1 MNKKRLSVVMAGA
14 MLATSV
20 APVLA
25 AETTGTEIAYD
36 QLATFKSDI
45 LAKMAEK
52 KISTF
57 EIFKT
62 AGFVSSD
69 IATELSGNATGEF
82 SSAFGVKITGKD
94 GVVKL
99 DTTYTTAEVKAALE
113 NLTAGDKVE
122 VFERDTVDFYGQVLP
137 GKNAPAKTSSPVKYT
152 EGANG
157 DFDTANLND
166 TKENIF
172 VFSNDNADSKN
183 KLVKTIVANGT
194 DAGATK
200 LIVTLNKLTNIKDD
214 TSNEI
219 IELTQDNTKIDG
231 RLAFD
236 EKGNLLD
243 VTKSEDVQKFDH
255 FGELVSW
262 KASAEEDNK
271 GAELKDTYTIG
282 EKPADETKETLKVSD
297 LFDGI
302 ALTARGTEIL
312 SDLTNAKTAAEDAG
326 IATNKA
332 LVRLDGAPGAVA
344 NGISKFTVSYYNST
358 EATKATKTITITAT
372 TQEEANGLYK
382 LLNSGEFQVGIVAGQ
397 NRYETAV
404 NVAKAAGSELYIED
418 ANGNGELDSGDLFNK
433 NIVIVNGD
441 SLVDGLAAA
450 PLAASLNQISGTA
463 TSGKTLKQ
471 APVLLSKTDELPTAT
486 KEYLEELAA
495 DYTVKQRKAF
505 TVNLVGGDAVLSNSL
520 VEEIKA
526 MGFKVE
532 RFGGENREETSIA
545 VAKALPA
552 TKKAFVVG
560 ATGEADAMSIS
571 AVAADKTKGEAGT
584 KVTPIIVSSVHG
596 LTNDSLDYLRKA
608 TADDITI
615 VGGTSVVTEA
625 EENKINNS
633 LNGVRA
639 ERLAGSNRFETN
651 NKIIEKFYAGSAEGL
666 VVVKD
671 GVAKKSELVDA
682 LSAANY
688 AAANKAPILL
698 ATSTV
703 TNAQKTTLLKAKNGT
718 FTKLAQV
725 GMGSDRTVLETL
737 SDLLDITNKYL

>member
-52 KISTF
+52 KISDF
-57 EIFKT
+57 AIFKT

-69 IATELSGNATGEF
+69 IAKDLAGNATGEF

-99 DTTYTTAEVKAALE
+99 DTTYATAKVKVALE

-122 VFERDTVDFYGQVLP
+122 VFERDTVDFYGQTLP
-137 GKNAPAKTSSPVKYT
+137 GKTAPAKTTSPIKYAK
-152 EGANG
+152 GASG
-157 DFDTANLND
+157 DFDTAKLND
-166 TKENIF
+166 TKEEIF

-183 KLVKTIVANGT
+183 KLVKSIAANGT
-194 DAGATK
+194 DAKATK
-200 LIVTLNKLTNIKDD
+200 LTVTLNKLTNIKDD

-219 IELTQDNTKIDG
+219 IELTEDNTKIDG

-262 KASAEEDNK
+262 KATAEEDNK

-372 TQEEANGLYK
+372 TQEEANGLYQ
-382 LLNSGEFQVGIVAGQ
+382 LLKEGEFQVGIVAGE

-404 NVAKAAGSELYIED
+404 NVAKA
-418 ANGNGELDSGDLFNK
+418 NDSKLNSDNK
-433 NIVIVNGD
+433 NIVLVNGE

-450 PLAASLNQISGTA
+450 PFAAYINGSTGAN
-463 TSGKTLKQ
+463 KQ

-495 DYTVKQRKAF
+495 DYTVKQRKTF

-552 TKKAFVVG
+552 TKKAFIVG
-560 ATGEADAMSIS
+560 ANGEADAMAIS
-571 AVAADKTKGEAGT
+571 AVAADKTKGEAAT

>member
-52 KISTF
+52 KISDF
-57 EIFKT
+57 AIFKT

-69 IATELSGNATGEF
+69 IAKDLAGNATGEF

-99 DTTYTTAEVKAALE
+99 DTTYTTAKVKAALE

-122 VFERDTVDFYGQVLP
+122 VFERDTVDFYGQTLP
-137 GKNAPAKTSSPVKYT
+137 GKTAPAKTTSPIKYT
-152 EGANG
+152 KGASR
-157 DFDTANLND
+157 DFDTAKLND
-166 TKENIF
+166 TKKEIF
-172 VFSNDNADSKN
+172 VFSNDNAYSKN
-183 KLVKTIVANGT
+183 KLVKSIVANNTGT
-194 DAGATK
+194 NATK
-200 LIVTLNKLTNIKDD
+200 LTVTLNKLTNIKDD

-219 IELTQDNTKIDG
+219 IELTEDNTKIDG

-262 KASAEEDNK
+262 KATAEEDNK

-282 EKPADETKETLKVSD
+282 EKPVDETKETLKVSD

-332 LVRLDGAPGAVA
+332 LVRLGTAPGTVV

-372 TQEEANGLYK
+372 TQEEANGLYQ
-382 LLNSGEFQVGIVAGQ
+382 LLKEGEFQVGIVAGE

-404 NVAKAAGSELYIED
+404 NVAKA
-418 ANGNGELDSGDLFNK
+418 NDSKLNSDNK
-433 NIVIVNGD
+433 NIVLVNGE

-450 PLAASLNQISGTA
+450 PFAAYINGSTGAN
-463 TSGKTLKQ
+463 KQ

-495 DYTVKQRKAF
+495 DYTVKQRKTF

-552 TKKAFVVG
+552 TKKAFIVG
-560 ATGEADAMSIS
+560 ANGEADAMAIS
-571 AVAADKTKGEAGT
+571 AVAADKTKGEAAT

>member
-52 KISTF
+52 KISDF
-57 EIFKT
+57 AIFKT

-69 IATELSGNATGEF
+69 IAKDLAGNATGEF

-99 DTTYTTAEVKAALE
+99 DTTYTTAKVKAALE

-122 VFERDTVDFYGQVLP
+122 VFERDTVDFYGQTLP
-137 GKNAPAKTSSPVKYT
+137 GKTAPAKTTSPIKYT
-152 EGANG
+152 KGASG
-157 DFDTANLND
+157 DFDTAKLND
-166 TKENIF
+166 TKKEIF

-183 KLVKTIVANGT
+183 KLVKSIVANNTG
-194 DAGATK
+194 ANATK
-200 LIVTLNKLTNIKDD
+200 LTVTLNKLTNIKDD

-219 IELTQDNTKIDG
+219 IELTEDNTKIDG

-262 KASAEEDNK
+262 KATAEEDNK

-282 EKPADETKETLKVSD
+282 EKPVDETKETLKVSD

-332 LVRLDGAPGAVA
+332 LVRLGTAPGTVV

-372 TQEEANGLYK
+372 TQEEANGLYQ
-382 LLNSGEFQVGIVAGQ
+382 LLKEGEFQVGIVAGE

-404 NVAKAAGSELYIED
+404 NVAKA
-418 ANGNGELDSGDLFNK
+418 NDSKLNSDNK
-433 NIVIVNGD
+433 NIVLVNGE

-450 PLAASLNQISGTA
+450 PFAAYINGSTGAN
-463 TSGKTLKQ
+463 KQ

-495 DYTVKQRKAF
+495 DYTVKQRKTF

-552 TKKAFVVG
+552 TKKAFIVG
-560 ATGEADAMSIS
+560 ANGEADAMAIS
-571 AVAADKTKGEAGT
+571 AVAADKTKGKAAT

>member
-52 KISTF
+52 KISDF
-57 EIFKT
+57 AIFKT

-69 IATELSGNATGEF
+69 IAKDLAGNATGEF

-99 DTTYTTAEVKAALE
+99 DTTYTTAKVKAALE

-122 VFERDTVDFYGQVLP
+122 VFERDTVDFYGQTLP
-137 GKNAPAKTSSPVKYT
+137 GKTAPAKTTSPIKYT
-152 EGANG
+152 KGASG
-157 DFDTANLND
+157 DFDTAKLND
-166 TKENIF
+166 TKKEIF

-183 KLVKTIVANGT
+183 KLVKSIAANNTG
-194 DAGATK
+194 ANATK
-200 LIVTLNKLTNIKDD
+200 LTVTLNKLTNIKDD
-214 TSNEI
+214 TSNKI
-219 IELTQDNTKIDG
+219 IELTEDNTKIDG

-262 KASAEEDNK
+262 KATAEEDNK

-282 EKPADETKETLKVSD
+282 EKPVDETKETLKVSD

-332 LVRLDGAPGAVA
+332 LVRLGTAPGTVV

-372 TQEEANGLYK
+372 TQEEANGLYQ
-382 LLNSGEFQVGIVAGQ
+382 LLKEGEFQVGIVAGE

-404 NVAKAAGSELYIED
+404 NVAKA
-418 ANGNGELDSGDLFNK
+418 NDSKLNSDNK
-433 NIVIVNGD
+433 NIVLVNGE

-450 PLAASLNQISGTA
+450 PFAAYINGSTGAN
-463 TSGKTLKQ
+463 KQ

-495 DYTVKQRKAF
+495 DYTVKQRKTF

-552 TKKAFVVG
+552 TKKAFIVG
-560 ATGEADAMSIS
+560 ANGEADAMAIS
-571 AVAADKTKGEAGT
+571 AVAADKTKGEAAT

>member
-52 KISTF
+52 KISDF
-57 EIFKT
+57 AIFKT

-69 IATELSGNATGEF
+69 IAKDLAGNATGEF

-99 DTTYTTAEVKAALE
+99 DTTYTTAKVKAALE

-122 VFERDTVDFYGQVLP
+122 VFERDTVDFYGQTLP
-137 GKNAPAKTSSPVKYT
+137 GKTAPAKTTSPIKYT
-152 EGANG
+152 KGASG
-157 DFDTANLND
+157 DFDTAKLND
-166 TKENIF
+166 TKKEIF

-183 KLVKTIVANGT
+183 KLVKSIVANNTG
-194 DAGATK
+194 ANATK
-200 LIVTLNKLTNIKDD
+200 LTVTLNKLTNIKDD

-219 IELTQDNTKIDG
+219 IELTEDNTKIDG

-262 KASAEEDNK
+262 KATAEEDNK

-282 EKPADETKETLKVSD
+282 EKPVDETKETLKVSD

-332 LVRLDGAPGAVA
+332 LVRLGTAPGTVV

-372 TQEEANGLYK
+372 TQEEANGLYQ
-382 LLNSGEFQVGIVAGQ
+382 LLKEGEFQVGIVAGE

-404 NVAKAAGSELYIED
+404 NVAKA
-418 ANGNGELDSGDLFNK
+418 NDSKLNSDNK
-433 NIVIVNGD
+433 NIVLVNGE

-450 PLAASLNQISGTA
+450 PFAAYINGSTGAN
-463 TSGKTLKQ
+463 KQ

-495 DYTVKQRKAF
+495 DYTVKQRKTF

-552 TKKAFVVG
+552 TKKAFIVG
-560 ATGEADAMSIS
+560 ANGEADAMAIS
-571 AVAADKTKGEAGT
+571 AVAADKTKGEAAT

>member
-52 KISTF
+52 KISDF
-57 EIFKT
+57 AIFKT
-62 AGFVSSD
+62 AGFVSSN
-69 IATELSGNATGEF
+69 IATELAGNATGEF

-99 DTTYTTAEVKAALE
+99 DTTYATAKVKAALE

-122 VFERDTVDFYGQVLP
+122 VFERDTVDFYGQTLP
-137 GKNAPAKTSSPVKYT
+137 GKTAPAKTTSPIKYT
-152 EGANG
+152 KGASG
-157 DFDTANLND
+157 DFDTTKLDN
-166 TKENIF
+166 TKEEIF
-172 VFSNDNADSKN
+172 AFSNNNADSKN
-183 KLVKTIVANGT
+183 KLVKSIAANNTG
-194 DAGATK
+194 ANATK
-200 LIVTLNKLTNIKDD
+200 LTVTLNKLTNIKDD

-219 IELTQDNTKIDG
+219 IELTEDNTKIDG

-262 KASAEEDNK
+262 KATAEEDNK

-282 EKPADETKETLKVSD
+282 EKPVDETKETLKVSD

-332 LVRLDGAPGAVA
+332 LVRLGTAPGIVV

-372 TQEEANGLYK
+372 TQEEANGLYQ
-382 LLNSGEFQVGIVAGQ
+382 LLKEGEFQVGIVAGE

-404 NVAKAAGSELYIED
+404 NVAKA
-418 ANGNGELDSGDLFNK
+418 NDSKLNSDNK
-433 NIVIVNGD
+433 NIVLVNGE

-450 PLAASLNQISGTA
+450 PFAAYINGSTGAN
-463 TSGKTLKQ
+463 KQ

-495 DYTVKQRKAF
+495 DYTVKQRKTF

-552 TKKAFVVG
+552 TKKAFIVG
-560 ATGEADAMSIS
+560 ANGEADAMAIS
-571 AVAADKTKGEAGT
+571 AVAADKTKGETAT

>member
-52 KISTF
+52 KISDF
-57 EIFKT
+57 AIFKT

-69 IATELSGNATGEF
+69 IAKDLAGNATGEF

-99 DTTYTTAEVKAALE
+99 DTTYTTAKVKAALE

-122 VFERDTVDFYGQVLP
+122 VFERDTVDFYGQTLP
-137 GKNAPAKTSSPVKYT
+137 GKTAPAKTTSPIKYT
-152 EGANG
+152 KGASG
-157 DFDTANLND
+157 DFDTAKLND
-166 TKENIF
+166 TKKEIF

-183 KLVKTIVANGT
+183 KLVKSIVANNTG
-194 DAGATK
+194 ANATK
-200 LIVTLNKLTNIKDD
+200 LTVTLNKLTNIKDD
-214 TSNEI
+214 TSNKI
-219 IELTQDNTKIDG
+219 IELTEDNTKIDG

-262 KASAEEDNK
+262 KATAEEDNK

-282 EKPADETKETLKVSD
+282 EKPVDETKETLKVSD

-332 LVRLDGAPGAVA
+332 LVRLGTAPGTVV

-372 TQEEANGLYK
+372 TQEEANGLYQ
-382 LLNSGEFQVGIVAGQ
+382 LLKEGEFQVGIVAGE

-404 NVAKAAGSELYIED
+404 NVAKA
-418 ANGNGELDSGDLFNK
+418 NDSKLNSDNK
-433 NIVIVNGD
+433 NIVLVNGE

-450 PLAASLNQISGTA
+450 PFAAYINGSTGAN
-463 TSGKTLKQ
+463 KQ

-495 DYTVKQRKAF
+495 DYTVKQRKTF

-552 TKKAFVVG
+552 TKKAFIVG
-560 ATGEADAMSIS
+560 ANGEADAMAIS
-571 AVAADKTKGEAGT
+571 AVAADKTKGEAAT

>member
-52 KISTF
+52 KISDF
-57 EIFKT
+57 AIFKT

-69 IATELSGNATGEF
+69 IAKDLAGNATGEF

-99 DTTYTTAEVKAALE
+99 DTTYTTAKVKAALE

-122 VFERDTVDFYGQVLP
+122 VFERDTVDFYGQTLP
-137 GKNAPAKTSSPVKYT
+137 GKTAPAKTTSPIKYT
-152 EGANG
+152 KGASG
-157 DFDTANLND
+157 DFDTAKLND
-166 TKENIF
+166 TKEEIF

-183 KLVKTIVANGT
+183 KLVKSIVANNTGA
-194 DAGATK
+194 DATK
-200 LIVTLNKLTNIKDD
+200 LTVTLNKLTNIKDD

-219 IELTQDNTKIDG
+219 IELTEDNTKIDG

-262 KASAEEDNK
+262 KATAEEDNK

-282 EKPADETKETLKVSD
+282 EKPVDETKETLKVSD

-332 LVRLDGAPGAVA
+332 LVRLGTAPGTVV

-372 TQEEANGLYK
+372 TQEEANGLYE

-404 NVAKAAGSELYIED
+404 NVAKA
-418 ANGNGELDSGDLFNK
+418 NDSRLEIDDQASTTNDLFNN
-433 NIVIVNGD
+433 NIVLVNGN

-450 PLAASLNQISGTA
+450 PLAATLNSAAGTNA
-463 TSGKTLKQ
+463 NNLRQ

-526 MGFKVE
+526 MGFSVE

-552 TKKAFVVG
+552 TKKAFIVG
-560 ATGEADAMSIS
+560 ANGEADAMSIS
-571 AVAADKTKGEAGT
+571 AVAADKTKGEAGN

-651 NKIIEKFYAGSAEGL
+651 NKIIEKFYTGAAKGL

-671 GVAKKSELVDA
+671 GVAKKDELVDA

-688 AAANKAPILL
+688 AAANEAPILL
-698 ATSTV
+698 ATSAV